1 MATYP
6 TENSIRTAPI
16 ARKATGIPTSP
27 VIAKPVVTTPAT
39 TVIGVAAVAMKKTTA
54 ATPRRSVASERCGD
68 EGGAIIPEDTI
79 TPARWR
85 GTGVPARDQEGAAEA
100 GQVRS
105 ERRGQHA
112 RGRVQVGEGSTV
124 TTLADYA
131 WWQSW
136 RRWPV
141 SHLPDGSE
149 RSEEHTSELQSRGHL
164 VCRLLLEKKKKSY

>member
-79 TPARWR
+79 TSARWR
-85 GTGVPARDQEGAAEA
+85 GIGVAAWDLEGDAVCYKVRC
-100 GQVRS
+100 GQR
-105 ERRGQHA
+105 
-112 RGRVQVGEGSTV
+112 
-124 TTLADYA
+124 
-131 WWQSW
+131 W
-136 RRWPV
+136 R
-141 SHLPDGSE
+141 
-149 RSEEHTSELQSRGHL
+149 T
-164 VCRLLLEKKKKSY
+164 